1 MMGYGYGMGA
11 GMWVI
16 WLLLIAVIALVIF
29 LVVRASGGG
38 TSTPGEAQRRPGGR
52 PSAREIL
59 DARYARGEIATEE
72 YEERLSHLVGE

>member
-11 GMWVI
+11 GMWVV
-16 WLLLIAVIALVIF
+16 WVLLIAVIALVVF

-38 TSTPGEAQRRPGGR
+38 TSTPGEAARRPSGR